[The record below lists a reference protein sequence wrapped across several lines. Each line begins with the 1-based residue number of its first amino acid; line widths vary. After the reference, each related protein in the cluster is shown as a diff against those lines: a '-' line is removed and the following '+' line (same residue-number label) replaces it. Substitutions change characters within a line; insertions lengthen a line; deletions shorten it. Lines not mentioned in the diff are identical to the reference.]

1 MLTGQRGPSIAPHT
15 GGYPGVTS
23 EQSRDPLGEYIQFV
37 LSRSAGSLAHAAC
50 RTRGYHGFSSDLVS
64 CIVVS

>member
-1 MLTGQRGPSIAPHT
+1 MLTGQRGTSIAPRT
-15 GGYPGVTS
+15 DGYPGVTS
-23 EQSRDPLGEYIQFV
+23 EQSRDPLGEYIEFV
-37 LSRSAGSLAHAAC
+37 LSRSAGALAHAAC